1 MEMKNQFWIVIT
13 WLEVIAIQINQWL
26 LIAAAYEK

>member
-1 MEMKNQFWIVIT
+1 MKNQFGIVIT

-26 LIAAAYEK
+26 LTVAAYEK